1 MLVVDMIMSLL
12 ILILHAYS
20 FNHSITYLVTII
32 YRHVISIAAYHTE
45 QLSIPVSSSPP
56 HFTLRWLQDA
66 MPTTPTLF
74 ISDITLKTTGGPGN
88 KCKLDQVI
96 DFASD
101 G

>member
-1 MLVVDMIMSLL
+1 MKMMNGIQNGTQVLQQVILKWL
-12 ILILHAYS
+12 IFAYYGCC
-20 FNHSITYLVTII
+20 NTYITIDTHYTK
-32 YRHVISIAAYHTE
+32 E
-45 QLSIPVSSSPP
+45 LSIIASSNPP

-66 MPTTPTLF
+66 MPSTPTLF

-88 KCKLDQVI
+88 KCKLDKVI

>member
-1 MLVVDMIMSLL
+1 MFMCNI
-12 ILILHAYS
+12 
-20 FNHSITYLVTII
+20 FITTDT
-32 YRHVISIAAYHTE
+32 HHTE
-45 QLSIPVSSSPP
+45 ELSIPVSSNPP

-66 MPTTPTLF
+66 MPSTPTLF

-88 KCKLDQVI
+88 KCKLDKAI